1 MALATQDI
9 IISTIFT
16 KDTSYLGAYVL
27 SFFQDFVEKDFAV
40 ICMDLFDKSLSELLE
55 EIPKVGK
62 KLVIIIS
69 KVDWTDDNRVNFNM
83 EKYNKFI
90 EFAPTLASYFKRFY
104 IVDTLE
110 DETGYPDDDDTRDAR
125 ALLKILANKIQ
136 IKLELDK

>member
-27 SFFQDFVEKDFAV
+27 SFFQDFTEKNFAV
-40 ICMDLFDKSLSELLE
+40 ICIDLFDKPLSELLE
-55 EIPKVGK
+55 EITKVEK
-62 KLVIIIS
+62 KLVIIVS
-69 KVDWTDDNRVNFNM
+69 KVDWTDDNRINFNM

>member
-27 SFFQDFVEKDFAV
+27 SFFQDFTEKDFA
-40 ICMDLFDKSLSELLE
+40 IINMDLFDKSLSELLE
-55 EIPKVGK
+55 EIPEVGK
-62 KLVIIIS
+62 KLVIIVS
-69 KVDWTDDNRVNFNM
+69 KVDWTDDNRINFNV

-125 ALLKILANKIQ
+125 ALLKVLANKIQ

>member
-16 KDTSYLGAYVL
+16 KDVSYLGAYVL

-62 KLVIIIS
+62 KLVIIVS
-69 KVDWTDDNRVNFNM
+69 KVDWTDDNRINFNV

>member
-1 MALATQDI
+1 MALTTQDI

-16 KDTSYLGAYVL
+16 KNISYLGAFAL
-27 SFFQDFVEKDFAV
+27 SFFQDFTEKNFAV
-40 ICMDLFDKSLSELLE
+40 ICIDLFDKPLSELLE
-55 EIPKVGK
+55 EITKVEK
-62 KLVIIIS
+62 KLVIIVS
-69 KVDWTDDNRVNFNM
+69 KVDWTDDNRINFNV

-125 ALLKILANKIQ
+125 ALLKVLANKIQ